1 MSSIQSR
8 RGVKPRHLP
17 ELKLSNRMRRN
28 LWGIL
33 FAMPAII
40 LFAIFAAYPI
50 SQTFYYS
57 FFRYDLV
64 NMEYVGLQHYEQ
76 ILTTPILRGSVL
88 FTFQYV
94 MVTYVPTLIIALALA
109 LSLNANIPGRSIL
122 RMVNF
127 IPVVASWVIVA
138 VIWKFM
144 FHQNGL
150 INVFLSSFGIDS
162 VSWLLDEQTAPY
174 AIIIPSIWKE
184 VGFYMVIFLAGLQN
198 IPRVYYEA
206 ARIDGA
212 SALQVFRYITVP
224 LMRPTLVLASIIS
237 VIEGMKVFIPPF
249 VMTQGG
255 PAGATRVMALTI
267 YQNAFAYNRLGR
279 ASAMAVVLFL
289 VILLLTLAQ
298 RRLYGRDTQT
308 N

>member
-1 MSSIQSR
+1 MKSIQKR
-8 RGVKPRHLP
+8 RGIVMPRQFTFT
-17 ELKLSNRMRRN
+17 LSNKARRN

-33 FAMPAII
+33 FAMPATI
-40 LFAIFAAYPI
+40 LFAVFAAFPI
-50 SQTFYYS
+50 SRTFYYS
-57 FFRYDLV
+57 FFKYDFV
-64 NMEYVGLQHYEQ
+64 TRDYIGLKHYEQ
-76 ILTTPILRGSVL
+76 IITTPILRSSVL

-94 MVTYVPTLIIALALA
+94 LFTYVPTLIIALMLALA
-109 LSLNANIPGRSIL
+109 LNTRIPFRGAL

-138 VIWKFM
+138 VVWKFL

-150 INVFLSSFGIDS
+150 INIAFSNLGVKPI
-162 VSWLLDEQTAPY
+162 SWLLDQQTAPY

-184 VGFYMVIFLAGLQN
+184 LGFYMVIFLAGLQN
-198 IPRVYYEA
+198 IPIVYYEA

-212 SALQVFRYITVP
+212 SSWQVFRFITIP
-224 LMRPTLVLASIIS
+224 MLRPTIMLATIVS

-255 PAGATRVMALTI
+255 PAGVTRVMALTI

-279 ASAMAVVLFL
+279 ASAMAVMLFL
-289 VILLLTLAQ
+289 IILTLTLLQ
-298 RRLYGRDTQT
+298 RGLYGREDS
-308 N
+308 